1 MLTQTHCSAG
11 EKIDVG
17 SRMKYGSRWYEKGQR
32 KTEEKLL
39 THIVNTLNSIGKRDA
54 KCAKEMAATNAD
66 RGVGQGGRTI
76 MARAAKSKV
85 VTGRS
90 ASEKTI

>member
-1 MLTQTHCSAG
+1 MVAT
-11 EKIDVG
+11 K
-17 SRMKYGSRWYEKGQR
+17 
-32 KTEEKLL
+32 
-39 THIVNTLNSIGKRDA
+39 A
-54 KCAKEMAATNAD
+54 KV
-66 RGVGQGGRTI
+66 GVGQGGRTI